1 VTTALIN
8 AKKVEGEIRSNPQK
22 MAQYSDALNW
32 NNQVWDLFADD
43 CGTEGNQLPREL
55 RGAIVSLG
63 IWVKKETQASL
74 NQEGDLDSL
83 IAVYRDIMKGLQNS
97 ATLQQAK
104 EQGQASDAKPVTPT
118 AGLIIDS
125 A

>member
-1 VTTALIN
+1 
-8 AKKVEGEIRSNPQK
+8 

-43 CGTEGNQLPREL
+43 CGTEGNQLSREL

-63 IWVKKETQASL
+63 IWVKKETQAAL

-83 IAVYRDIMKGLQNS
+83 IAVNRDIMKGLQNS
-97 ATLQQAK
+97 AVLQQAK
-104 EQGQASDAKPVTPT
+104 EQGQTADAKPVTPT